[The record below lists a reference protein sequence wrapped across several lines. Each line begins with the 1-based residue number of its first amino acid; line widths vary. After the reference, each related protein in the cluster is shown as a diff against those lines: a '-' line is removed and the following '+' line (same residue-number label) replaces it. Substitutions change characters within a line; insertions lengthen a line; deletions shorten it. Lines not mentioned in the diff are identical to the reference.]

1 VQSLINFPAYSIS
14 LNPLY
19 IKIGNHKRDIMLD
32 QLGLGLNEQEKA
44 KQQMVLQRLKERY
57 HNYSDPWGFDLNTV
71 GKALSILLP
80 IYSRYFK
87 VRVFGAENIKDEP
100 YIFVSNHTGQI
111 PIDGAL
117 ITLATALESNPPRIL
132 HSMVERFLA
141 SFPFLGDL
149 SAQTGSILG
158 DRENCKWLLNKK
170 ESILVFPEGV
180 RGISKSTS
188 HFYELQPF
196 TNGFYR
202 IALNTKT
209 KILPV
214 TVVGAEEMFPLV
226 VHAKKAGKALGL
238 PTLPISANL
247 FPLPSPIDIYFGE
260 PIELPEQLDAE
271 AQDKEIR
278 PHVHEIEKVI
288 KGQIKHG
295 LENKRE
301 FLEPLKRPVEFISR
315 LKEFL

>member
-1 VQSLINFPAYSIS
+1 
-14 LNPLY
+14 
-19 IKIGNHKRDIMLD
+19 MLD

-44 KQQMVLQRLKERY
+44 KKQLIFTRLKERY
-57 HNYSDPWGFDLNTV
+57 RNYSDPWGFNLGTV
-71 GKALSILLP
+71 EKALSVLLP
-80 IYSRYFK
+80 IYSRCFK

-117 ITLATALESNPPRIL
+117 ITLATALETNPPRIL
-132 HSMVERFLA
+132 HSMVERFMA
-141 SFPFLGDL
+141 KFPFLGDF

-158 DRENCKWLLNKK
+158 DRENCKWLLKKK

-188 HFYELQPF
+188 HFYELQQF

-202 IALNTKT
+202 IALSTKT

-226 VHAKKAGKALGL
+226 VHARKAGKALGL

-260 PIELPEQLDAE
+260 PIDLPENLDAE
-271 AQDKEIR
+271 AQDKDIR
-278 PHVHEIEKVI
+278 PHVYEIENVI
-288 KGQIKHG
+288 KKQLEHG

-301 FLEPLKRPVEFISR
+301 FLEPLKRPVEMISK
-315 LKEFL
+315 LKDLL